1 MPKYNLLSSGST
13 KIEKSNK
20 LSDEYFSRIVYLA
33 PDDLA
38 DGKRTLCPYAKIAK
52 CSEACLNTAGM
63 GKFSNVQQSRIR
75 KSLLFLNDR
84 QEFMRQLVQDA
95 NKFLKECDRLGKK
108 PALRLNGTS
117 DIQWENIPIKNNN
130 YEISNM
136 YLLRKYSKYFEGYGH
151 SQWKPCKELVDLGWQ
166 EANNIFELF
175 PQIQF
180 YDYTKIPTRKVEH
193 IPNYHLTWSY
203 SQANDKYAT
212 MFDKVSNNIAV
223 VFRDALPKMF
233 KGLKVIDG
241 DKHDMRFLDE
251 TQVVVGLIEKGEAK
265 KDTSGFVIDNIIN
278 ARAI

>member
-20 LSDEYFSRIVYLA
+20 LSDKYFSRIVYLA

-38 DGKRTLCPYAKIAK
+38 DGKNTQCPYAKIAK

-84 QEFMRQLVQDA
+84 QEFMRQLVQDV

-117 DIQWENIPIKNNN
+117 DIQWETI
-130 YEISNM
+130 EVD
-136 YLLRKYSKYFEGYGH
+136 GH
-151 SQWKPCKELVDLGWQ
+151 D
-166 EANNIFELF
+166 NIFAMF

-203 SQANDKYAT
+203 SEANAKYTAWYDKIAY
-212 MFDKVSNNIAV
+212 NIAV
-223 VFRDALPKMF
+223 VFNGAFPIYF
-233 KGLKVIDG
+233 KGREVVNG
-241 DKHDMRFLDE
+241 DETDLRFLDKDN
-251 TQVVVGLIEKGEAK
+251 VIVGLKAKGKARH
-265 KDTSGFVIDNIIN
+265 DMSGFVIHV
-278 ARAI
+278 

>member
-20 LSDEYFSRIVYLA
+20 LSDEWFSRIIYLA

-38 DGKRTLCPYAKIAK
+38 DGKNTLCPYAKVAK
-52 CSEACLNTAGM
+52 CNVPCLNTAGM
-63 GKFSNVQQSRIR
+63 GKFTNVQQSRIK
-75 KSLLFLNDR
+75 KSLLFLNEP
-84 QEFMRQLVQDA
+84 QEFMRQLVQDV

-117 DIQWENIPIKNNN
+117 DIQWETI
-130 YEISNM
+130 EVD
-136 YLLRKYSKYFEGYGH
+136 GH
-151 SQWKPCKELVDLGWQ
+151 E
-166 EANNIFELF
+166 NIFDMF

-203 SQANDKYAT
+203 SEANDKYAT
-212 MFDKVSNNIAV
+212 LFDKVSNNIAV

-251 TQVVVGLIEKGEAK
+251 TQVVVGLIAKGQGK
-265 KDTSGFVIDNIIN
+265 KDTSGFVINNKKQDLIQ
-278 ARAI
+278 ARAVA

>member
-20 LSDEYFSRIVYLA
+20 LSDEWFSRIIYLA

-38 DGKRTLCPYAKIAK
+38 DGKNTLCPYAKVAK
-52 CSEACLNTAGM
+52 CNVPCLNTAGM
-63 GKFSNVQQSRIR
+63 GKFTNVQQSRIK
-75 KSLLFLNDR
+75 KSLLFLNDQ
-84 QEFMRQLVQDA
+84 QEFMRQLVQDV

-117 DIQWENIPIKNNN
+117 DIQWETI
-130 YEISNM
+130 EVD
-136 YLLRKYSKYFEGYGH
+136 GH
-151 SQWKPCKELVDLGWQ
+151 E
-166 EANNIFELF
+166 NIFDMF

-203 SQANDKYAT
+203 SEANDKYAT
-212 MFDKVSNNIAV
+212 LFDKVSNNIAV

-265 KDTSGFVIDNIIN
+265 KDTSGFVIDLIK
-278 ARAI
+278 ARAVA

>member
-1 MPKYNLLSSGST
+1 MQRKINIPKYNLLSQGST

-20 LSDEYFSRIVYLA
+20 LSDEWFSRIIYLA

-38 DGKRTLCPYAKIAK
+38 DGKRTLCPFAKKAG
-52 CSEACLNTAGM
+52 CSEACLNTAGH

-84 QEFMRQLVQDA
+84 QEFMRQLVQDV

-117 DIQWENIPIKNNN
+117 DIQWETIEVDG
-130 YEISNM
+130 YE
-136 YLLRKYSKYFEGYGH
+136 
-151 SQWKPCKELVDLGWQ
+151 
-166 EANNIFELF
+166 NIFAMF

-203 SQANDKYAT
+203 SEADGKYSALI
-212 MFDKVSNNIAV
+212 KNVSRRQRQMCI
-223 VFRDALPKMF
+223 R
-233 KGLKVIDG
+233 
-241 DKHDMRFLDE
+241 
-251 TQVVVGLIEKGEAK
+251 
-265 KDTSGFVIDNIIN
+265 
-278 ARAI
+278 ARP

>member
-20 LSDEYFSRIVYLA
+20 LSDKYFSRIIYLA

-38 DGKRTLCPYAKIAK
+38 DGKNTLCPYAKIAK

-84 QEFMRQLVQDA
+84 QEFMRQLVQDV

-117 DIQWENIPIKNNN
+117 DIQWETI
-130 YEISNM
+130 EVD
-136 YLLRKYSKYFEGYGH
+136 GH
-151 SQWKPCKELVDLGWQ
+151 E
-166 EANNIFELF
+166 NIFAMF

-203 SQANDKYAT
+203 SEANDKYAT
-212 MFDKVSNNIAV
+212 LFDKVSNNIAV

-265 KDTSGFVIDNIIN
+265 KDTSGFVIDLIN
-278 ARAI
+278 ARTI

>member
-1 MPKYNLLSSGST
+1 MPNYNIISQGST
-13 KIEKSNK
+13 KIAKSNK
-20 LSDEYFSRIVYLA
+20 IQDKYFSRIVYLA

-38 DGKRTLCPYAKIAK
+38 DGKRTLCPYAKIAG
-52 CSEACLNTAGM
+52 CSEPCLDTAGM
-63 GKFSNVQQSRIR
+63 GKFSNVRKARIR
-75 KSLLFLNDR
+75 KTLLFLNEP

-117 DIQWENIPIKNNN
+117 DIQWETI
-130 YEISNM
+130 EVD
-136 YLLRKYSKYFEGYGH
+136 GH
-151 SQWKPCKELVDLGWQ
+151 D
-166 EANNIFELF
+166 NIFAMF

-223 VFRDALPKMF
+223 VFRDVLPKVF

-241 DKHDMRFLDE
+241 DKHDMRFLDD
-251 TQVVVGLIEKGEAK
+251 TQVVVGLVAKGQGK
-265 KDTSGFVIDNIIN
+265 KDNSGFVIDNIIN

>member
-20 LSDEYFSRIVYLA
+20 LSDEWFSRIIYLA

-38 DGKRTLCPYAKIAK
+38 DGKRTLCPFAKKAG
-52 CSEACLNTAGM
+52 CSEACLNTAGH
-63 GKFSNVQQSRIR
+63 GKFSNVQQARIR
-75 KSLLFLNDR
+75 KSLLFLNDQ
-84 QEFMRQLVQDA
+84 QEFMRQLVEDA
-95 NKFLKECDRLGKK
+95 NKFLKECDRLDKK

-117 DIQWENIPIKNNN
+117 DIQWEHIKVD
-130 YEISNM
+130 
-136 YLLRKYSKYFEGYGH
+136 GH
-151 SQWKPCKELVDLGWQ
+151 E
-166 EANNIFELF
+166 NIFAMF

-203 SQANDKYAT
+203 SEADSKYSALI
-212 MFDKVSNNIAV
+212 KNVSNNIAV
-223 VFRDALPKMF
+223 VFRKALPEVF
-233 KGLKVIDG
+233 KGFKVIDG

-265 KDTSGFVIDNIIN
+265 KDTSGFVIDLIN

>member
-1 MPKYNLLSSGST
+1 M
-13 KIEKSNK
+13 
-20 LSDEYFSRIVYLA
+20 YLA

-38 DGKRTLCPYAKIAK
+38 DGKNTLCPFAKIAK
-52 CSEACLNTAGM
+52 CNEACLNTAGM
-63 GKFSNVQQSRIR
+63 GIFSNVQQARIR
-75 KSLLFLNDR
+75 KSLLFLNDQ
-84 QEFMRQLVQDA
+84 QEFMRLLVKDA
-95 NKFLKECDRLGKK
+95 NTFLRECIRLDKK

-180 YDYTKIPTRKVEH
+180 YDYTKIPTRKVGH

-203 SQANDKYAT
+203 SEANDKYAT
-212 MFDKVSNNIAV
+212 LFDKVSNNIAV
-223 VFRDALPKMF
+223 VFRDVLPKVF
-233 KGLKVIDG
+233 KGLRVIDG
-241 DKHDMRFLDE
+241 DKHDMRFLDKSH
-251 TQVVVGLIEKGEAK
+251 VVVGLVAKGKGK
-265 KDTSGFVIDNIIN
+265 KDYSGFVIDNNINIIET
-278 ARAI
+278 RAT

>member
-20 LSDEYFSRIVYLA
+20 LSDKYFSRIIYLA

-38 DGKRTLCPYAKIAK
+38 DGKNTLCPYAKIAK
-52 CSEACLNTAGM
+52 CNEACLNTAGM

-75 KSLLFLNDR
+75 KSLLFLNEP
-84 QEFMRQLVQDA
+84 QEFMRQLVQDV

-117 DIQWENIPIKNNN
+117 DIQWETI
-130 YEISNM
+130 EVD
-136 YLLRKYSKYFEGYGH
+136 GH
-151 SQWKPCKELVDLGWQ
+151 E
-166 EANNIFELF
+166 NIFAMF

-203 SQANDKYAT
+203 SEANDKYAT
-212 MFDKVSNNIAV
+212 LFDKVSNNIAV
-223 VFRDALPKMF
+223 VFRDVLPKVF

-241 DKHDMRFLDE
+241 DKHDMRFLDD
-251 TQVVVGLIEKGEAK
+251 TQVVVGLIAKGQGK